1 MAFVI
6 TYRELGSRKS
16 EEVCIVGS
24 ERQVRETL
32 ARLGREGYE
41 VTRIAP
47 PISRAPSEKSRSPTK

>member
-6 TYRELGSRKS
+6 TYRELRSPKTEG
-16 EEVCIVGS
+16 VCIVGS

-32 ARLGREGYE
+32 ERLGRAGYE

-47 PISRAPSEKSRSPTK
+47 PISRIPSKKPPQATK